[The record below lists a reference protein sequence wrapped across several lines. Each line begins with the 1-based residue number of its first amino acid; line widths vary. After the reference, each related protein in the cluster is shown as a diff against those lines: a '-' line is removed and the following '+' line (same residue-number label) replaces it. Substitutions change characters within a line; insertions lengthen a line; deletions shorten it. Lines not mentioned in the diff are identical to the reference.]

1 MQNSETK
8 KRIKMVVH
16 EFIGL
21 YICNAHLTIEFEQF
35 ESLLSEFYTSQGNVD
50 ACVNRASFS
59 KTLCRGPYTATNLEN
74 RFSRAVAPFS
84 RREARAT
91 ILRAQDD
98 LYQEFSGTYQKPL
111 VLHCLPIQ
119 NGWYA
124 GTLVQKFRY
133 HVLQAYQSRLRLEKH
148 SPRVL

>member
-1 MQNSETK
+1 
-8 KRIKMVVH
+8 MVVH

-74 RFSRAVAPFS
+74 RLFS
-84 RREARAT
+84 
-91 ILRAQDD
+91 
-98 LYQEFSGTYQKPL
+98 
-111 VLHCLPIQ
+111 
-119 NGWYA
+119 YA
-124 GTLVQKFRY
+124 
-133 HVLQAYQSRLRLEKH
+133 SRLANAKVWFSTKYLRRVTSSKYSFEPNVTRAIIVKRFHELIRLAH
-148 SPRVL
+148 GVAHDRCT